1 MKIVSMQAR
10 AIDRGFQNQ
19 VLQTSRVA
27 SPMSRFPKFGEKRAS
42 WMWPTK
48 KVFVRIEADT
58 GEVGWSCTNG
68 GEIVA
73 LIVNEH
79 LSRLLTG
86 ETADDLTEIW
96 DQMFFSLLPCDR
108 SGFSMMA
115 ISGVDIAL
123 WDLTARV
130 QGRALVDLL
139 GGARQDRLRVYA
151 TTPQPE
157 VHAGRGWHGLKAAAP
172 FGPETG
178 ARGLQANVDYMR
190 GFRKIAGPDVPVM
203 IDAFM
208 AWDADYTLRFADA
221 ARDLDLYWIEDPL
234 PPYDLDG
241 MRRVK
246 RELGD
251 GVRLA
256 LGNFA
261 FNRWDCAELLQ
272 DGLADILQPDV
283 AWAGGI
289 TETLR
294 ILDMAEAAGVPVI
307 LHNTCEQPWALA
319 LAAARQTDAL
329 VEFVDRGAESQ
340 LYSLMGARPRIEDG
354 HWSVTRDAA
363 GNVPQEDIAAQFGQA
378 AARSAQQGR

>member
-1 MKIVSMQAR
+1 MRIASIKAR
-10 AIDRGFQNQ
+10 AIDCGFQNQ
-19 VLQTSRVA
+19 ILQTSRVA

-48 KVFVRIEADT
+48 KVFVRVESDT
-58 GEVGWSCTNG
+58 GEIGWSCTNG

-86 ETADDLTEIW
+86 ERADDLSDIW

-115 ISGVDIAL
+115 IAGIDIAL
-123 WDLTARV
+123 WDLTAKTK
-130 QGRALVDLL
+130 GCPLVDLL
-139 GGARQDRLRVYA
+139 GGARRDRLRVYA

-157 VHAGRGWHGLKAAAP
+157 VQAGRGWCGLKAAAP

-178 ARGLQANVDYMR
+178 GQGVEANVEYMR
-190 GFRKIAGPDVPVM
+190 QFRDLAGPDLPIM

-208 AWDADYTLRFADA
+208 AWDADYTLRFAEA
-221 ARDLDLYWIEDPL
+221 AEELNLYWIEDPL

-246 RELGD
+246 KGLGD
-251 GVRLA
+251 RVRLA

-261 FNRWDCAELLQ
+261 FNRWDCATLLQ
-272 DGLADILQPDV
+272 EGLVDILQPDV

-294 ILDMAEAAGVPVI
+294 ILEMAEDAGVPVI

-319 LAAARQTDAL
+319 LAAARQTDGSA
-329 VEFVDRGAESQ
+329 EFVDRGEASQ
-340 LYSLMGARPRIEDG
+340 LYSLMGPPVLIENG
-354 HWSVTRDAA
+354 WLSVTDDAT
-363 GNVPQEDIAAQFGQA
+363 GNLPQREIVSHFGQGA
-378 AARSAQQGR
+378 LLSAKQGR

>member
-1 MKIVSMQAR
+1 MRIVSIKAR
-10 AIDRGFQNQ
+10 AIDCGFQNQ
-19 VLQTSRVA
+19 ILQTSRVA

-48 KVFVRIEADT
+48 KVFVRIESDA
-58 GEVGWSCTNG
+58 GEIGWSCTNG

-86 ETADDLTEIW
+86 ERADDLSDIW

-115 ISGVDIAL
+115 IAGIDIAL
-123 WDLTARV
+123 WDLTAKTR
-130 QGRALVDLL
+130 GCPLVDLL
-139 GGARQDRLRVYA
+139 GGPQRDRLPVYA

-157 VHAGRGWHGLKAAAP
+157 RQAGRGWCGLKAAAP

-178 ARGLQANVDYMR
+178 GQGFEANIDYMR
-190 GFRKIAGPDVPVM
+190 RFRDLAGPDVPIM

-208 AWDADYTLRFADA
+208 AWDADYTLRFAEA
-221 ARDLDLYWIEDPL
+221 TEALDLDWIEDPL

-246 RELGD
+246 KGLGNR
-251 GVRLA
+251 VRLA
-256 LGNFA
+256 LGNFT
-261 FNRWDCAELLQ
+261 FNRWDCATLLQ
-272 DGLADILQPDV
+272 EGLVDILQPDV

-294 ILDMAEAAGVPVI
+294 ILELAQDAGVPVI

-319 LAAARQTDAL
+319 LAAARQAEGS
-329 VEFVDRGAESQ
+329 VEFVDRGEASE
-340 LYSLMGARPRIEDG
+340 LYSLMGPRVLIEDG
-354 HWSVTRDAA
+354 WLSVRSDAT
-363 GNVPQEDIAAQFGQA
+363 GNLPQDNILSHFDQGAVL
-378 AARSAQQGR
+378 SAKQGR